1 MIAEQ
6 LPKGRRRILLLADSP
21 YLGGISSH
29 ITAIVD
35 AFAGDSRFDFK
46 VASFPGR
53 RDDNTLL
60 ELLERRRVP
69 VHVFP
74 MASAFDARVVRHVR
88 RYLEERRID
97 LVHTHNY
104 RATLIMRCAAGP
116 SAVVTTS
123 HGMMVAAPPRLRLW
137 QALALRAMR
146 RHRLNIAC
154 SDYVRDWMVERGLS
168 PRRVVTVYNGVEPP
182 LSVTPIPR
190 GALGLGDDAL
200 VALFVGRLAPGKGVE
215 ELIAALD
222 ESRNWALI
230 VVGEGP
236 LRRDLEQQASE
247 CRANVRFVGQAADP
261 WPYYALADVVVLPS
275 HMEAFPMVLIEAAS
289 MGKPALTTQTGG
301 IPEAVVHK
309 ESGLLVPPGDV
320 AALSEALE
328 ALRDPA
334 FRVRLGEGA
343 RKRWAS
349 RFTLG
354 HMAAALAAAYE
365 QVLGQIRAVDE

>member
-1 MIAEQ
+1 MIAEH
-6 LPKGRRRILLLADSP
+6 PSKGRGRILLLADSP
-21 YLGGISSH
+21 YLGGVSSH
-29 ITAIVD
+29 IVAIVD
-35 AFAGDSRFDFK
+35 AFAGDSRFHFE

-74 MASAFDARVVRHVR
+74 MASVFDARVIWHVR
-88 RYLEERRID
+88 RYLEERHID

-104 RATLIMRCAAGP
+104 RATLIMRCVAGP
-116 SAVVTTS
+116 ARVVTTS
-123 HGMMVAAPPRLRLW
+123 HGMIVAAPPCLRLW

-146 RHRLNIAC
+146 RHPLTIAC
-154 SDYVRDWMVERGLS
+154 SDYVRNWLAERGLS
-168 PRRVVTVYNGVEPP
+168 PRRVVTVYNGVQPP

-215 ELIAALD
+215 ELIAAL
-222 ESRNWALI
+222 EEARNWALI
-230 VVGEGP
+230 VVGDGP
-236 LRRDLEQQASE
+236 LRHDLEQQVRE
-247 CRANVRFVGQAADP
+247 CRADVRFLGQAADP

-301 IPEAVVHK
+301 IPEAVVHN

-354 HMAAALAAAYE
+354 HMGAALAAAYE
-365 QVLGQIRAVDE
+365 QVLGQIGDRDE